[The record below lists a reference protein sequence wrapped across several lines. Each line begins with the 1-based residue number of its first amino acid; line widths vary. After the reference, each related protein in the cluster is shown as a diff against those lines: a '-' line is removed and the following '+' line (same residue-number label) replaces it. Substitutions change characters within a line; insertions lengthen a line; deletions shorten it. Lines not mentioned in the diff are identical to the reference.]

1 MSEPVN
7 APLEPRTHGHTGE
20 IQSNSSAW
28 AEYIYQFA
36 KWVSF
41 WTLTFSD
48 KDRLYDVTRE
58 ESEAKFRRLVS
69 FLNKDLF
76 GNNYRRIVGHSYFS
90 YALSFEY
97 QKRGVLHMHAL
108 VSRRTNWEY
117 ANGLWRRMAGIIKIK
132 PVEDSLKASRYLAK
146 YISKGGEVIVYRS
159 PKYKEPAF
167 KPMWYLGEELYSL
180 GVVGSPSSDE

>member
-1 MSEPVN
+1 MSE
-7 APLEPRTHGHTGE
+7 L
-20 IQSNSSAW
+20 SNAW
-28 AEYIYQFA
+28 AEYVDQFA
-36 KWVSF
+36 DWTSF

-58 ESEAKFRRLVS
+58 EAEAKWRRLVA

-90 YALSFEY
+90 YALAFEY

-108 VSRRTNWEY
+108 VSRRTNWEE
-117 ANGLWRRMAGIIKIK
+117 ANRLWRVMAGIIKIK
-132 PVEDSLKASRYLAK
+132 PVENSEKASRYLSK
-146 YISKGGEVIVYRS
+146 YVSKGGQVDVYRS

-167 KPMWYLGEELYSL
+167 KPLWYLGL
-180 GVVGSPSSDE
+180 